1 MFCYQ
6 DKVNAGVPQICTPEI
21 WDKLIDSPEVKNL
34 CDRIAE
40 LDPNDE
46 NYNDR
51 KQALKR
57 RLPIIIPHAASFANG
72 KRISADATPSGL
84 AMLDV
89 DHVDNPREAYL
100 RLLPEGKSAKTHHRR
115 RPLHR

>member
-21 WDKLIDSPEVKNL
+21 WDKLIDSPEAKNL

-51 KQALKR
+51 K
-57 RLPIIIPHAASFANG
+57 
-72 KRISADATPSGL
+72 
-84 AMLDV
+84 
-89 DHVDNPREAYL
+89 
-100 RLLPEGKSAKTHHRR
+100 
-115 RPLHR
+115 